1 MTILAFVMGGV
12 YGVFKTTHDSID
24 RVDRRTAL
32 TQIGRV
38 LASDLS
44 RELASIYPLEI
55 DLSEQAGPAGLAGM
69 PGAPTERMVTFVGE
83 DEVAS
88 DGRDVDTL
96 RFTTAANDPRR
107 RAEAGETV
115 PSYDLAE
122 VLYYIDD
129 DETTLERGLVRQSND
144 LPGLAGETVEPEVQ
158 EISEN
163 VIGMNVRYLDD
174 SGESPEWIDQWQNT
188 ESLPAAL
195 ELTLYLTPDPERRD
209 MATVLEQGR
218 VVMAIIRLPIRQPI
232 VPVGA
237 ATEGQAGGGGAG
249 GPAGAGGGGS
259 NLPGG
264 RGRP

>member
-1 MTILAFVMGGV
+1 MTILAFVLGGV
-12 YGVFKTTHDSID
+12 YGVFKTTHDSIE

-38 LASDLS
+38 LVSDLS

-55 DLSEQAGPAGLAGM
+55 DLSEQVGQAGPLGG
-69 PGAPTERMVTFVGE
+69 PGASVGERMVTFVGE

-96 RFTTAANDPRR
+96 RFTAAVNDPRR
-107 RAEAGETV
+107 RAEAGEIG
-115 PSYDLAE
+115 PAYDLAE

-129 DETTLERGLVRQSND
+129 DETTPERGLVRQSND
-144 LPGLAGETVEPEVQ
+144 LPGLASEEVGPEVQ
-158 EISEN
+158 EISAN
-163 VIGMNVRYLDD
+163 VVGMNVRYLDD
-174 SGESPEWIDQWQNT
+174 SGDVPEWVDRW
-188 ESLPAAL
+188 EDLERLPAAL
-195 ELTLYLTPDPERRD
+195 ELMLYLTPDPERRD

-218 VVMAIIRLPIRQPI
+218 IVTALIRLPIRQPI

-237 ATEGQAGGGGAG
+237 ATEG
-249 GPAGAGGGGS
+249 PRGGGS

-264 RGRP
+264 RGGP